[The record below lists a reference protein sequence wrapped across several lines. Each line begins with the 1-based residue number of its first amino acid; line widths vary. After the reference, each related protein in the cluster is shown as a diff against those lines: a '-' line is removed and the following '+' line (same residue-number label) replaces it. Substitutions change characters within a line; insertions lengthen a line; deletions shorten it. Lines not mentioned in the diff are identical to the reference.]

1 MTKGTT
7 DACCEATI
15 ELALAQKGYVLFF
28 PYWKPGRCL
37 IRADRPGGISKSSAF
52 RSSGFRL
59 MMNSSLVACDRQVS
73 RFRNIP

>member
-37 IRADRPGGISKSSAF
+37 IRADSPGGISKSSAF
-52 RSSGFRL
+52 RSSG
-59 MMNSSLVACDRQVS
+59 Q
-73 RFRNIP
+73 

>member
-7 DACCEATI
+7 DTCCEATI

-37 IRADRPGGISKSSAF
+37 IRADSPGGISKSSAF
-52 RSSGFRL
+52 RL
-59 MMNSSLVACDRQVS
+59 MMNSSLAACDRQVR